1 MADAQ
6 KMLADLKKCMK
17 ACSGDAECMATC
29 QTTFEGAS
37 GTTEE
42 GKVFI
47 APDGNTAF
55 VTKSGKVFNGGK
67 VF

>member
-1 MADAQ
+1 MAA
-6 KMLADLKKCMK
+6 
-17 ACSGDAECMATC
+17 C

-55 VTKSGKVFNGGK
+55 VTKRGKVFNGGK

>member
-1 MADAQ
+1 MPDDQ
-6 KMLADLKKCMK
+6 KMLADLKKCMR
-17 ACSGDAECMATC
+17 ACNGDTACMAAC

-55 VTKSGKVFNGGK
+55 VTKRGKVFNGGK